1 MFLYFC
7 GIQKRNKINTN
18 INKKQHKRTTVMTT
32 EIKDQNFIS
41 VVRHASDLIDS
52 AVTDNKNQGYILI
65 GVQINKDQNGDV
77 MTFVSGNM
85 SELKNAVSF
94 AAILKDKE
102 TRSIV
107 SDILHG
113 ISKAIE
119 IENDEDTDD

>member
-1 MFLYFC
+1 
-7 GIQKRNKINTN
+7 
-18 INKKQHKRTTVMTT
+18 MTT

-65 GVQINKDQNGDV
+65 GVQINKDHNANAK
-77 MTFVSGNM
+77 TFVSGNM
-85 SELKNAVSF
+85 SKFKNAVAFST
-94 AAILKDKE
+94 ILGNKE

>member
-1 MFLYFC
+1 
-7 GIQKRNKINTN
+7 
-18 INKKQHKRTTVMTT
+18 MTT

-65 GVQINKDQNGDV
+65 GVQINKDQNGQV
-77 MTFVSGNM
+77 KTFVSGNM

-119 IENDEDTDD
+119 ID

>member
-1 MFLYFC
+1 
-7 GIQKRNKINTN
+7 
-18 INKKQHKRTTVMTT
+18 MTT

-85 SELKNAVSF
+85 SELKNAVAF

-113 ISKAIE
+113 IRKAIE
-119 IENDEDTDD
+119 MILKTMKIQMISDGY

>member
-1 MFLYFC
+1 
-7 GIQKRNKINTN
+7 
-18 INKKQHKRTTVMTT
+18 MTT

-52 AVTDNKNQGYILI
+52 AITDDKNQGYILI
-65 GVQINKDQNGDV
+65 GVQIDKDHNGHAD
-77 MTFVSGNM
+77 TFVSGRM
-85 SELKNAVSF
+85 SEFENAVAF
-94 AAILKDKE
+94 ATILSDKE

-107 SDILHG
+107 PDILHG